1 MILLH
6 SNLSLQNLTSEEFS
20 VEKNTNYYG
29 STINKVDLLQEND
42 RIVYD
47 NFVNML
53 GLANVSI
60 TDIPSDTEDMF
71 CFSRHFK
78 FEHDSNFNIIG
89 LDSYVKPYSDFNSQE
104 KGIIDSFLQMI
115 SLHTN

>member
-29 STINKVDLLQEND
+29 STINKVDLLEAND
-42 RIVYD
+42 RVVYD
-47 NFVNML
+47 NFVNMI

-60 TDIPSDTEDMF
+60 IEIPSDTEDMF
-71 CFSRHFK
+71 CFFRHFK

-89 LDSYVKPYSDFNSQE
+89 LDSYAKPYADFNTSE
-104 KGIIDSFLQMI
+104 KAIIDSFLQLI
-115 SLHTN
+115 STHAD

>member
-20 VEKNTNYYG
+20 VEKNTNYYE
-29 STINKVDLLQEND
+29 STINKVDLLQAND

-47 NFVNML
+47 NFVNMI

-89 LDSYVKPYSDFNSQE
+89 LNSYAKSYADFTNEE
-104 KGIIDSFLQMI
+104 KTIIDSFILLA
-115 SLHTN
+115 SSFTN

>member
-29 STINKVDLLQEND
+29 STINKVDLLEAND

-47 NFVNML
+47 NFVNMI

-89 LDSYVKPYSDFNSQE
+89 LSSYAKSYADFNISE
-104 KGIIDSFLQMI
+104 KSVIDSFLQMI
-115 SLHTN
+115 SALSN